1 MKIAIVGPGAIGC
14 LLGGL
19 LSRAGHEV
27 WLIDRRPERAASLDQ
42 LGVSI
47 SGVAGEFNAAVRAT
61 ASPTEAGIAELV
73 VVAVKSYDTA
83 AAAQAARPL
92 VGSQT
97 TVLTVQNGLGNIEAL
112 QSRLGSDR
120 VVAGVTSLGATQ
132 LGPGQV
138 QHTGR
143 GATVIGELEG
153 RVTDRLKE
161 IAGALSSAGLEVE
174 TTTDVVSALW
184 GKLAVNAGLN
194 AVATLARVRNGSL
207 VQSDSL
213 LGLLRSAVREVEA
226 VAGAKRI
233 EMPEPDMAAR
243 AEEVC
248 RQTADNTNSM
258 LQDVRQRRRTEVEA
272 INGAVVRQGKAVGVA
287 TPVNAVLVALIPGLE
302 ETYEDQGTH

>member
-27 WLIDRRPERAASLDQ
+27 WLIDRRPERAALLDRR
-42 LGVSI
+42 GVSI
-47 SGVAGEFNAAVRAT
+47 SGVGGEFNAPVRAT
-61 ASPTEAGIAELV
+61 ASPTEAGIADLII
-73 VVAVKSYDTA
+73 VAVKSYDTA
-83 AAAQAARPL
+83 AAAEVAQSL

-97 TVLTVQNGLGNIEAL
+97 TVLTVQNGLANVEAL

-120 VVAGVTSLGATQ
+120 VVAGATSLGVTR
-132 LGPGQV
+132 LESGQV
-138 QHTGR
+138 QHAGR
-143 GATVIGELEG
+143 GATVIGELDG
-153 RVTDRLKE
+153 RLTDRLKE
-161 IAGALSSAGLEVE
+161 IAGVLSSTGLEVE

-184 GKLAVNAGLN
+184 GKLAVNAGIN
-194 AVATLARVRNGSL
+194 AVATLARVRNGRL
-207 VQSDSL
+207 VQSESL

-226 VAGAKRI
+226 VAGAKKI

-248 RQTADNTNSM
+248 RRTADNTNSM

-272 INGAVVRQGKAVGVA
+272 INGAVVREGQAVGVA
-287 TPVNAVLVALIPGLE
+287 TPVNGVLVALLHGLE
-302 ETYEDQGTH
+302 ETYQDQQTH

>member
-27 WLIDRRPERAASLDQ
+27 WLIDRRPERAALLDRR
-42 LGVSI
+42 GVSI
-47 SGVAGEFNAAVRAT
+47 SGVGGDFNAAVRAT
-61 ASPTEAGIAELV
+61 ASPTEAGIAELII
-73 VVAVKSYDTA
+73 VAVKSYDTA
-83 AAAQAARPL
+83 AAAQAAQSL
-92 VGSQT
+92 VGAQT
-97 TVLTVQNGLGNIEAL
+97 TVLTVQNGLGNVEAL
-112 QSRLGSDR
+112 QSQLGADR
-120 VVAGVTSLGATQ
+120 VVAGVTSLGATR

-138 QHTGR
+138 QHAGR
-143 GATVIGELEG
+143 GPTVIGELDG

-161 IAGALSSAGLEVE
+161 TAGALSSTGLEVE

-184 GKLAVNAGLN
+184 GKLAVNAGIN
-194 AVATLARVRNGSL
+194 AVATLARLRNGGV
-207 VQSDSL
+207 VQSESL

-233 EMPEPDMAAR
+233 ELPEPDMAAQ

-248 RQTADNTNSM
+248 RRTADNTNSM

-272 INGAVVRQGKAVGVA
+272 INGAVVREGAAVGVA
-287 TPVNAVLVALIPGLE
+287 TPVNAVLVALIHGLE
-302 ETYEDQGTH
+302 ETYQNQETD

>member
-27 WLIDRRPERAASLDQ
+27 WLIDHRPERAALLDRQ
-42 LGVSI
+42 GVSI
-47 SGVAGEFNAAVRAT
+47 SGVGGEFKAPVRAT
-61 ASPTEAGIAELV
+61 ASPTEAGIADLV

-83 AAAQAARPL
+83 AAAQAAQSL

-97 TVLTVQNGLGNIEAL
+97 TVLTVQNGLANVEAL

-194 AVATLARVRNGSL
+194 AVATLARVRNGKL

-272 INGAVVRQGKAVGVA
+272 INGAVVREGEAVGVA
-287 TPVNAVLVALIPGLE
+287 TPVNAVLVALIHGLE
-302 ETYEDQGTH
+302 ETYEDQRTH

>member
-27 WLIDRRPERAASLDQ
+27 WLIDRRPERAALLDRQ
-42 LGVSI
+42 GVSI
-47 SGVAGEFNAAVRAT
+47 SGVGGEFNASVRAT
-61 ASPTEAGIAELV
+61 ASPTEAGIADLII
-73 VVAVKSYDTA
+73 VAVKSYDTA
-83 AAAQAARPL
+83 AAAQAAQSL

-97 TVLTVQNGLGNIEAL
+97 TVLTVQNGLGNVEVL

-120 VVAGVTSLGATQ
+120 VVAGVTSLGATR
-132 LGPGQV
+132 LETGQV
-138 QHTGR
+138 QHAGR
-143 GATVIGELEG
+143 GATVIGELDG

-161 IAGALSSAGLEVE
+161 LAGALSSTGLEVE

-184 GKLAVNAGLN
+184 GKLAVNAGIN
-194 AVATLARVRNGSL
+194 AVATLARVRNGSV
-207 VQSDSL
+207 VQSESL

-233 EMPEPDMAAR
+233 EMPEPDLAAR

-248 RQTADNTNSM
+248 RRTADNTNSM

-272 INGAVVRQGKAVGVA
+272 INGAVVREGEAVGVA
-287 TPVNAVLVALIPGLE
+287 TPVNAVLVALLHGLE
-302 ETYEDQGTH
+302 EMYQDQQTH